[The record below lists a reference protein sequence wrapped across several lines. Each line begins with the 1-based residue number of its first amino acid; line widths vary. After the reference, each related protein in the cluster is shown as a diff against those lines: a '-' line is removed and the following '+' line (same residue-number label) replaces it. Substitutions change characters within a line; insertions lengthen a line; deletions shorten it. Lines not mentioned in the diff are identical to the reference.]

1 MMLKFIHILKNLFFK
16 KSKKNISSLSD
27 EDMVMYIE
35 NKIHHALH
43 KGFSC
48 IDLCFPLSKDLLNE
62 LYECNYSISVYE
74 TKDKSGCNCSDKK
87 HEKYN
92 SDLVK
97 RTKICW

>member
-1 MMLKFIHILKNLFFK
+1 MSN
-16 KSKKNISSLSD
+16 
-27 EDMVMYIE
+27 EDMIMYIE
-35 NKIHHALH
+35 NEIHHALH

-48 IDLCFPLSKDLLNE
+48 IDLCFPLSKDLLNKLHE
-62 LYECNYSISVYE
+62 RNYSISVYE
-74 TKDKSGCNCSDKK
+74 TKDKSGCDCSGKK